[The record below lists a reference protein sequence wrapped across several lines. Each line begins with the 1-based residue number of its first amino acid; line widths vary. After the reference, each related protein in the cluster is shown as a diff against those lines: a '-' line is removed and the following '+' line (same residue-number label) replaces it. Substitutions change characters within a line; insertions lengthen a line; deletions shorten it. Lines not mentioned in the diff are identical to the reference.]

1 MFKSTQ
7 TKILGTATLLA
18 VFTGALFYLLK
29 GEGRKS
35 GSFLLFAGLPLLI
48 NLYTVHCVVYGKCTT
63 YSWLLTVILT
73 LYAAGIFILYTRLF
87 LKGEEV
93 RRVVNQKTTEAK
105 TLQKVVEET
114 IGMN

>member
-1 MFKSTQ
+1 MFKSAQ
-7 TKILGTATLLA
+7 TKILGTTTLLA
-18 VFTGALFYLLK
+18 TLAGALFYLLK

-48 NLYTVHCVVYGKCTT
+48 NLYTVHCVIFGKCTA
-63 YSWLLTVILT
+63 YSWLLTIVLT
-73 LYAAGIFILYTRLF
+73 LYAAGIFILYGRLF

-93 RRVVNQKTTEAK
+93 RNVVKQKTTEAQ
-105 TLQKVVEET
+105 TLQKVVEQT